1 MKMKPND
8 DRNELEYLKS
18 LVILMMKAD
27 SRRGAV
33 DNERSH
39 PANWYTY
46 TSNHDCLYFPYLHPD
61 TNNIG
66 LLRKVPTLNINSTN
80 KRGSRA
86 ERGRGIFA
94 RRSGTGNRKA
104 YVT

>member
-1 MKMKPND
+1 MKPND

-33 DNERSH
+33 DNEAIQLTGTLILVPMTVCISL
-39 PANWYTY
+39 TY
-46 TSNHDCLYFPYLHPD
+46 TLTD

-66 LLRKVPTLNINSTN
+66 LLR
-80 KRGSRA
+80 
-86 ERGRGIFA
+86 
-94 RRSGTGNRKA
+94 
-104 YVT
+104 